1 MRMQE
6 LIEQYVAFRKSLGER
21 CHTNGNILRAFG
33 RMLGKTTRVTAVRDE
48 QVSAF
53 LTGRGPITSAWH
65 IKHNALLGFYR
76 YAITRGYVTS
86 APLPTVIPKRPP
98 AFVPYIYSLDEL
110 QRLLHATDSYQ
121 HNRSCMEPITVRTL
135 LLLMYAT
142 GLRIREVVALNR
154 VDVDLD
160 DSVLTIRQTKFYKTR
175 LVPFHP
181 RLASVLRQY
190 AVRHGDRLATT
201 DATPFFTKRSGGRVN
216 QNTLEHCFRRLCEHA
231 GIRRSDGA
239 RYQPRLHDVRHT
251 FAVHRLT
258 SWYRQGVNVQQL
270 LAQLSVYL
278 GHVHLAATQV
288 YLSMTPELL
297 REASVRFDR
306 YVADE
311 DGHD

>member
-1 MRMQE
+1 MRMYK
-6 LIEQYVAFRKSLGER
+6 LIEQYVAFRRSLGER

-33 RMLGKTTRVTAVRDE
+33 RMLGKATRVTAVSGE
-48 QVSAF
+48 QVSTF

-65 IKHNALLGFYR
+65 VKHNALLGFYR
-76 YAITRGYVTS
+76 YAITRGYVTA
-86 APLPTVIPKRPP
+86 APLPAVIPKRPP
-98 AFVPYIYSLDEL
+98 AFVPYIYSVDEI
-110 QRLLHATDSYQ
+110 QRLLRATDSYQ
-121 HNRSCMEPITVRTL
+121 HNRSCMEPITLRNL

-154 VDVDLD
+154 GDVDFD
-160 DSVLTIRQTKFYKTR
+160 DSLLTIRQTKFYKTR
-175 LVPFHP
+175 LVPFQP
-181 RLASVLRQY
+181 RLTSVLIQY
-190 AVRHGDRLATT
+190 AARHGDQLAPT
-201 DATPFFTKRSGGRVN
+201 AVAPFFTQRSGDRVN
-216 QNTLEHCFRRLCEHA
+216 QDTLEHSFRRVCEHA

-258 SWYRQGVNVQQL
+258 SWYRQGANVQQL

-306 YVADE
+306 YVVEE
-311 DGHD
+311 DCHD